1 MFKNFDWESALEVI
15 TFIAVV
21 CCFFFG
27 IVLSA
32 ACENLLWFL
41 LWIPGTLITAL
52 RVGMGG

>member
-1 MFKNFDWESALEVI
+1 MFKNFDWEAAFEVI
-15 TFIAVV
+15 AFIGVV

-27 IVLSA
+27 IILSA

>member
-21 CCFFFG
+21 CCFFLGF
-27 IVLSA
+27 VFA
-32 ACENLLWFL
+32 VACENLLWFL

-52 RVGMGG
+52 RAGMGG